1 MTRRNPTD
9 SPKSHPITRHG
20 RPAARWPRRLAVVA
34 FALAL
39 ATIGFAATV
48 ASLASLVVP
57 SPATPTV
64 TTTVVSVP
72 GPPGPPATSSP
83 GGGR

>member
-48 ASLASLVVP
+48 ASLVVP